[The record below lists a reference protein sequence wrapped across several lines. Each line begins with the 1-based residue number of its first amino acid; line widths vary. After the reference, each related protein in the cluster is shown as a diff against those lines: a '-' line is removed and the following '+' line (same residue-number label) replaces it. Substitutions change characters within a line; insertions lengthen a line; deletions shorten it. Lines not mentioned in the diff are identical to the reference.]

1 MNSLKPYYI
10 SQDDWSNDDFYSLH
24 RYLHRLILHYDKRK
38 DEIAQLD
45 VGKMSEKTKVLL
57 YCIINYYHL
66 DNLLKMKNLNALSD
80 CKPLSEPLM
89 LGRHGMMDETVYY
102 RMNVIF

>member
-24 RYLHRLILHYDKRK
+24 RYLHRLILHYDKKK
-38 DEIAQLD
+38 DEITQLD
-45 VGKMSEKTKVLL
+45 IDRMSEKTRVLL

-66 DNLLKMKNLNALSD
+66 DNLLALANLNGLNN

-89 LGRHGMMDETVYY
+89 LGGHGMKDENIYY